1 MKCVLMVIVLMLL
14 VSCKSKN
21 NSKSQVDK
29 KAWFSQE
36 LNSKLLDYQNLY
48 PLPIDNKRKKSG
60 LYVYIVS
67 FYKTH
72 SDTMVTIKRAADGI
86 YLSGWNLILGVYQNN
101 QLAPTIIRDTSSF
114 YSKRFIN
121 KMISDSLSLKQFQ
134 PIEGAA
140 YPESFP
146 PVYEYKV
153 ENDRLLL
160 NRIDTVWNQ
169 W

>member
-1 MKCVLMVIVLMLL
+1 
-14 VSCKSKN
+14 
-21 NSKSQVDK
+21 
-29 KAWFSQE
+29 
-36 LNSKLLDYQNLY
+36 
-48 PLPIDNKRKKSG
+48 
-60 LYVYIVS
+60 
-67 FYKTH
+67 
-72 SDTMVTIKRAADGI
+72 MVTIKRAADGI

-140 YPESFP
+140 YNESFP